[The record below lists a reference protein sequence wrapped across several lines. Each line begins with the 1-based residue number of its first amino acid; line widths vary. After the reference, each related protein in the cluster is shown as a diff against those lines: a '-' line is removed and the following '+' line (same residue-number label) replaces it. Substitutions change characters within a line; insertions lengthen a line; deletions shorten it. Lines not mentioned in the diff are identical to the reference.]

1 MARCLSAP
9 DLMDQEG
16 RRCLDSLRN
25 RGRTAVSSLLGR
37 LTTASDAQVQRIREI
52 LIYLLD
58 DETLP
63 AYYPGLAS
71 NAHPRVMHTVVRVLS
86 AATTYNPAQLV
97 KLLDDPEVAK
107 SALLKVLEAR
117 KAYLSAA
124 TLLRKAYTLEPN
136 ERVAMFR
143 ILEHIADESLV
154 PELVNRVSAQDV
166 NTRLGIVRLL
176 SRFDTAET
184 RSALLGRL
192 TDASKDVRLAALTAL
207 ARMRA
212 PIEIGVLTSLLKD
225 PDVKIQ
231 GRAVDILVKRND
243 PATVPHLL
251 HLLKDESEYVR
262 RAAVEVLNGMEY
274 RDAVEDLLRA
284 LKDEDWWGRARAADA
299 LAKIGGKRVVEAV
312 VRLIKSEDEYIR
324 RSAIEILNATKDE
337 ASMAHLIGALNDSDW
352 WVRERAIDALANIG
366 NKAAVPALLKMMR
379 EDRQAAPI
387 VLRAMRVLGDETRVK
402 DILAMLGSRDE
413 NTVIEAM
420 ATLAELVD
428 TAQVERVAK
437 AIKRRAANADEDVR
451 DAARRA
457 LRRMAERLART
468 RRKGEAKAPA
478 VRRPE
483 RERINIRALKSGD
496 RLGERFEFIR
506 RIGKGAFS
514 NVLLVQ
520 DLDLH
525 EKVVLKVLHE
535 KMTSDR
541 AMVKR
546 FIREIRYARRIN
558 HPHVIRIFDYHRLG
572 NLYAISMEYFPSVTL
587 SHELEPKQPL
597 EFKYALK
604 IAAAVAAG
612 IQAAHDL
619 EIIHRDLKPGNIL
632 IDNTGM
638 VKVVDFGIA
647 RVQSTTETKLTKT
660 GILIGTPR
668 YMAPEQ
674 VTGRKLDGRS
684 DIYSLGVILYE
695 MLTGETAFKG
705 SENVQVLYKHVH
717 GEIKPLHEANPEVP
731 LPLSRIV
738 MRMMSVNPRHRY
750 QTMAEVQEVLESYQL

>member
-1 MARCLSAP
+1 MARCLAAS
-9 DLMDQEG
+9 DLMDAEG
-16 RRCLDSLRN
+16 RRCLEALRG
-25 RGRTAVSSLLGR
+25 RGRTAVTALLGR
-37 LTTASDAQVQRIREI
+37 LTTAGEAQVQRIREI

-63 AYYPGLAS
+63 AYFPGLAS

-97 KLLDDPEVAK
+97 KLLDDQEVAK

-117 KAYLSAA
+117 KSYLNAGI
-124 TLLRKAYTLEPN
+124 LLRKAYTLEPN

-176 SRFDTAET
+176 SRFNTAES

-212 PIEIGVLTSLLKD
+212 PIEIGVLASLLKD

-231 GRAVDILVKRND
+231 GRAIEILVQRND
-243 PATVPHLL
+243 PDTVPHLL
-251 HLLKDESEYVR
+251 QLLKDESEYVR

-274 RDAVEDLLRA
+274 PDAVEDLLRA
-284 LKDEDWWGRARAADA
+284 LKDEDWWVRARAADA

-387 VLRAMRVLGDETRVK
+387 VLRALRVLGDETRVK

-428 TAQVERVAK
+428 AAQLERVVK
-437 AIKRRAANADEDVR
+437 AIKRRAASADEDLR

-457 LRRMAERLART
+457 LRRMAERLAR
-468 RRKGEAKAPA
+468 RQRKGERAP
-478 VRRPE
+478 VRRTE

-496 RLGERFEFIR
+496 RIGERFEFVR

-558 HPHVIRIFDYHRLG
+558 HPHVIRIYDYHRLG

-597 EFKYALK
+597 EFKYALSV
-604 IAAAVAAG
+604 AAAVASG

-619 EIIHRDLKPGNIL
+619 DIIHRDLKPGNIL
-632 IDNTGM
+632 IDKSGM

-717 GEIKPLHEANPEVP
+717 GEIKPLHEANPAVP